1 MGGMKRKAGGEVWS
15 GKIVPMGRPA
25 VPAKKVVPVKSGIKA
40 VARAGLSKIPAKK
53 IKVAAV
59 EEEPEED
66 VDQDE
71 DGDPTRY
78 TGQISSSKGVGKFT
92 ISCEEVSAMHGA
104 DPKVTIK
111 SRGPNNLSVG
121 DWISFR
127 IQEDIG
133 APLAIE
139 IEFAEEPGDEE
150 EEMEDAEEV
159 VEEEEEIAE
168 EEEAMEEEAEE
179 VEPEEDAAEEEPED
193 DVEAED
199 EEVPEEA
206 EDDEEAEEDE
216 GEQEVVI
223 AKSSAVARFRK
234 AQAADVEFSAGWNK
248 KIGAANGK
256 IGAAAAKAKIGSKK
270 TPFKRAFIEPPAKL
284 SKADMKALEAMRA
297 EMQIQVEG
305 KGCAYPPITTF
316 QELDGIIP
324 DWCMEAINAQGFEAP
339 MPVQAQALPLAL
351 SGHDLVGIA
360 KTGSGKTLAYLL
372 PAIVHIEDQK
382 PVAKGSSAPICLIL
396 APVRELA
403 VQIAEEGQK
412 LLGSSS
418 EGKHPKGLSSVA
430 IYGGGSSNKGWQI
443 DALRKGCEIVAATPG
458 RLVDLIEGH
467 QISLAR
473 VTYFVLDEADRM
485 LDEGFGAQVNEINR
499 NIRADRQC
507 MFFSA
512 TWPPSVERLAGKIC
526 QNGSEPIQL
535 TVGQNE
541 EGGPTTRED
550 IVQEVVV
557 FDEPTWDERDAAK
570 QELLYA
576 HLREVL
582 SHKQHKML
590 VFLSRKNLCDT
601 MVNRLWAEGFKCQA
615 MHGGKSQDSRLDILD
630 QFKRNQ
636 LKLLIT
642 TDVMGRGLD
651 IPDISHV
658 VIFDMGEIED
668 YVHRIGRTAR
678 GPYGKGHALTFF
690 EFDRKWPNIA
700 SDLLRCLE
708 ESEQEVPEDLARIA
722 QEVANGERGG
732 RGGW

>member
-1 MGGMKRKAGGEVWS
+1 MGGMKRKAQDSGNAWS
-15 GKIVPMGRPA
+15 GKIVPMGRPSAPKKKA
-25 VPAKKVVPVKSGIKA
+25 VPAKSGIKA
-40 VARAGLSKIPAKK
+40 VIKPGLYSKR
-53 IKVAAV
+53 IKVAEV
-59 EEEPEED
+59 EEEPEDEE
-66 VDQDE
+66 VEEDE

-78 TGQISSSKGVGKFT
+78 TGQITSSKGMGKFVIT
-92 ISCEEVSAMHGA
+92 CEEVSAMHGA

-111 SRGPNNLSVG
+111 SNGPNNLSVG

-127 IQEDIG
+127 IAEDIG

-139 IEFAEEPGDEE
+139 IEFAEEPGDE

-168 EEEAMEEEAEE
+168 EEEALEEEAEE
-179 VEPEEDAAEEEPED
+179 AVEEEPEE

-199 EEVPEEA
+199 EEVPEEDEEA
-206 EDDEEAEEDE
+206 EAEEEAEEDE
-216 GEQEVVI
+216 EAQELVI

-234 AQAADVEFSAGWNK
+234 AQATETAFTAGWKMKN
-248 KIGAANGK
+248 GANGK
-256 IGAAAAKAKIGSKK
+256 IGAAAKIGIGSKK
-270 TPFKRAFIEPPAKL
+270 APFKRAFIEPPGKL
-284 SKADMKALEAMRA
+284 SKADMKALADMRG
-297 EMQIQVEG
+297 EMQITVEG
-305 KGCAYPPITTF
+305 QGSAFPPIMSF

-324 DWCMEAINAQGFEAP
+324 DWCMEALNAQGFEAP

-372 PAIVHIEDQK
+372 PAMVHIEDQK
-382 PVAKGSSAPICLIL
+382 PVAKGSSTPICLIL

-403 VQIAEEGQK
+403 VQIAEEAQK
-412 LLGSSS
+412 LLGGSKAGS
-418 EGKHPKGLSSVA
+418 HPKGLSSVA

-443 DALRKGCEIVAATPG
+443 EALRKGCEIVAATPG
-458 RLVDLIEGH
+458 RLVDLIEGR
-467 QISLAR
+467 QISLSR

-485 LDEGFGAQVNEINR
+485 LDEGFGAQVNEINKQ
-499 NIRADRQC
+499 IRPDRQC

-512 TWPPSVERLAGKIC
+512 TWPASVERLAGKIC

-557 FDEPTWDERDAAK
+557 FDEPSWDERDAAK

-590 VFLSRKNLCDT
+590 VFLSRKVLCDS

-630 QFKRNQ
+630 QFKTNK
-636 LKLLIT
+636 LKLLVT

-658 VIFDMGEIED
+658 VVYDMGDIED

-690 EFDRKWPNIA
+690 EYDRKWPNLA
-700 SDLLRCLE
+700 SDLLGCLE
-708 ESEQEVPEDLARIA
+708 QSEQEVPEDLARIA
-722 QEVANGERGG
+722 EEAANGQRGG
-732 RGGW
+732 GGW

>member
-1 MGGMKRKAGGEVWS
+1 MGGMKRKAQDNADAWT
-15 GKIVPMGRPA
+15 GKIIPCK
-25 VPAKKVVPVKSGIKA
+25 KKVPPVKSGIKA
-40 VARAGLSKIPAKK
+40 VIKPAGGRIGVIKKAK
-53 IKVAAV
+53 VV
-59 EEEPEED
+59 ESEEEPEDEEVEED
-66 VDQDE
+66 DDA
-71 DGDPTRY
+71 DPTRY
-78 TGQISSSKGVGKFT
+78 TGQITSSKGMGKFT
-92 ISCEEVSAMHGA
+92 ITCEEVSAMHGA

-111 SRGPNNLSVG
+111 SNGPNNLSVG

-139 IEFAEEPGDEE
+139 IEFAEEPGEEE
-150 EEMEDAEEV
+150 EEMEVAEEV
-159 VEEEEEIAE
+159 VEEEEEVAE
-168 EEEAMEEEAEE
+168 EEEAVEEEAEE
-179 VEPEEDAAEEEPED
+179 AEVEEDAAEEEPEE

-199 EEVPEEA
+199 EDEA
-206 EDDEEAEEDE
+206 EDEEVEDDAEAEEEVEEDEEEAEEL
-216 GEQEVVI
+216 VI
-223 AKSSAVARFRK
+223 TKSNAVAKLLEQRK
-234 AQAADVEFSAGWNK
+234 KMRN
-248 KIGAANGK
+248 GAANGK
-256 IGAAAAKAKIGSKK
+256 ITPAASKAKIGSKMA
-270 TPFKRAFIEPPAKL
+270 PFKRAFIEPPKKL
-284 SKADMKALEAMRA
+284 SKADMKALEAMRS
-297 EMQIQVEG
+297 EMQITVEG
-305 KGCAYPPITTF
+305 KGSGFPPIVSF
-316 QELDGIIP
+316 QELEGIFP
-324 DWCMEAINAQGFEAP
+324 EWCMEALNAQGFEAP

-372 PAIVHIEDQK
+372 PALVHIEAQK
-382 PVAKGSSAPICLIL
+382 PVAKGSSTPICLVL

-403 VQIAEEGQK
+403 VQIAEEAQK
-412 LLGSSS
+412 LLSSS
-418 EGKHPKGLSSVA
+418 NTGSHPKGLSSVA

-443 DALRKGCEIVAATPG
+443 EALRKGCEIVAATPG
-458 RLVDLIEGH
+458 RLVDLIEGR
-467 QISLAR
+467 QCSLSR

-485 LDEGFGAQVNEINR
+485 LDEGFGAQVAEINR

-512 TWPPSVERLAGKIC
+512 TWPPSVQRLAGKIC

-541 EGGPTTRED
+541 EGAPTTRDD

-557 FDEPTWDERDAAK
+557 FNEPTWDERDAAK

-590 VFLSRKNLCDT
+590 VFLSRKVLCDS

-630 QFKRNQ
+630 QFKTNK
-636 LKLLIT
+636 LKLLVT

-658 VIFDMGEIED
+658 VVYDMGDIED

-690 EFDRKWPNIA
+690 EYDRKWPNLA
-700 SDLLRCLE
+700 VDLLGVLTQ
-708 ESEQEVPEDLARIA
+708 SSQEVPDDLTRIA
-722 QEVANGERGG
+722 EEVANGTARS
-732 RGGW
+732 GW